1 MQQSDDK
8 YTKDTG
14 IDTKLTKQIKNK
26 SVSDIIHQ
34 IGVLENTDVDTKRI
48 VQVAE
53 NTVRS
58 NTTTNG
64 SFPNQNQLKTQA
76 VENKGIDILPIIKSA
91 QECLSFFLS
100 NNQIQMIGKGN
111 ESVDSF
117 VNTHANA
124 ITNIDSVSKQD
135 NNETETVVANAN
147 ANDETNINETKNNTI
162 SNTNTNGEQSN
173 KIVIEHDEVFA
184 EVRNSAEESVRN
196 IIRNKPTIMEN
207 IRNVVSDSITSPS
220 IKDNGTFGV
229 KQTLREQFA
238 PENTTVSNENIE
250 NNRKRVAETFNNRGD
265 GIAVE
270 NNDII
275 KTDTYSD
282 LDLDS
287 PITGHKNFDSNN
299 MSSRALSDITSQNVR
314 SGDISSAPLVVSSID
329 NVHVSDTDNA
339 EEIYNKILETAINS
353 IKMID
358 FTSQNN
364 LTALKS
370 GDTSSAPLVVSTI
383 DNVHTSET
391 GKAVVPPVSVI
402 TTTDNAEEIYNKILE
417 TAINSIKMIDFT
429 SQNNLTALKSGDTSS
444 APLVVSTIDNVHTS
458 ETGKVVVPPVS
469 VITTTD
475 NAEEGYN
482 KILETAINSIKMID
496 FTSQNNLTALKSG
509 DTSSVPLV
517 VSTIDNV
524 HTSETGNVVVPP
536 VSVTT
541 TTDNAEE
548 GYNKILET
556 AINST
561 KMIDFTSQKN
571 LTDLKSGVSNNMSPI
586 PQEVTTSDVSNN
598 MSPIPQ
604 EVTTSVVSNNMSP
617 IPQEVTTSVVSNNM
631 SSIPHEATTS
641 VVSNDM
647 SSIPQEVTTSDVSNN
662 MSSIPQEVSTSDVI
676 HTPNIDLSGTKDDMK
691 NNEVEN
697 DVETVIN
704 LKRDEQPSDK
714 RGVKPINHNASFNH
728 DASIT
733 LYDVDYNDTNK
744 LKKIHNTLLKLD
756 SGRFIVTEE

>member
-1 MQQSDDK
+1 
-8 YTKDTG
+8 
-14 IDTKLTKQIKNK
+14 
-26 SVSDIIHQ
+26 
-34 IGVLENTDVDTKRI
+34 
-48 VQVAE
+48 
-53 NTVRS
+53 
-58 NTTTNG
+58 
-64 SFPNQNQLKTQA
+64 
-76 VENKGIDILPIIKSA
+76 
-91 QECLSFFLS
+91 
-100 NNQIQMIGKGN
+100 
-111 ESVDSF
+111 
-117 VNTHANA
+117 
-124 ITNIDSVSKQD
+124 
-135 NNETETVVANAN
+135 
-147 ANDETNINETKNNTI
+147 
-162 SNTNTNGEQSN
+162 
-173 KIVIEHDEVFA
+173 
-184 EVRNSAEESVRN
+184 
-196 IIRNKPTIMEN
+196 
-207 IRNVVSDSITSPS
+207 
-220 IKDNGTFGV
+220 
-229 KQTLREQFA
+229 
-238 PENTTVSNENIE
+238 
-250 NNRKRVAETFNNRGD
+250 
-265 GIAVE
+265 
-270 NNDII
+270 
-275 KTDTYSD
+275 
-282 LDLDS
+282 
-287 PITGHKNFDSNN
+287 
-299 MSSRALSDITSQNVR
+299 
-314 SGDISSAPLVVSSID
+314 
-329 NVHVSDTDNA
+329 
-339 EEIYNKILETAINS
+339 
-353 IKMID
+353 
-358 FTSQNN
+358 
-364 LTALKS
+364 
-370 GDTSSAPLVVSTI
+370 
-383 DNVHTSET
+383 
-391 GKAVVPPVSVI
+391 
-402 TTTDNAEEIYNKILE
+402 
-417 TAINSIKMIDFT
+417 MIDFT

-647 SSIPQEVTTSDVSNN
+647 SSIPQEVTTSDVSNDMSSIPQEVSTSDVSNNMSSIPQEVSTSVVSNNMSSIPQEATTSVVSNNMSSIPHEATTSVVSNDMSSIPQEVTTSDVSNN